1 MRIFVVFLV
10 LAGAFAIQAKTWN
23 AKFPGKGRP
32 PAQTEEEHQKEHCE
46 FLEEVMENY
55 VDGSD
60 DPDGFCDR
68 MPGPDVSNFTC
79 KCRIDGQEKEVL
91 PLCRYLKNCTI
102 SVNQTNYTCDVEDS
116 DRVKC
121 VQQIRTQPPQVGKA
135 EGEASPTQNN
145 EEIKAAPEEKPKTD
159 REEESVVHGNDNV
172 TDQKK
177 GDDRSNENAE
187 AIPRNEDNKKVAD
200 NGGNGVNDKHNETT
214 TEGDDTRNK
223 LQLPH
228 RNQSLPQAQ
237 EKKNNTNHST
247 SQNDKQN
254 ETTEPPPENSAT
266 PEAHGVDRPTQDGG
280 IKSPLPLLIIKIYF
294 TAVSFLLLSI
304 F

>member
-10 LAGAFAIQAKTWN
+10 LAGAFAIQAKTRN
-23 AKFPGKGRP
+23 AKFSGKGHP
-32 PAQTEEEHQKEHCE
+32 LAQTEEEHQKEHCDSLDE
-46 FLEEVMENY
+46 IIDEY
-55 VDGSD
+55 KDGS
-60 DPDGFCDR
+60 GGSGNFCDG

-79 KCRIDGQEKEVL
+79 KCAADERNTGGL
-91 PLCRYLKNCTI
+91 PWCRYLKNCTVAV
-102 SVNQTNYTCDVEDS
+102 SGVNYTCDGDDS
-116 DRVKC
+116 GRVKC
-121 VQQIRTQPPQVGKA
+121 IQRIQTQPPQVGKA

-200 NGGNGVNDKHNETT
+200 NGGNGVSDKHNETT
-214 TEGDDTRNK
+214 TEGDGARNK

-237 EKKNNTNHST
+237 EKNNDTNHST

-254 ETTEPPPENSAT
+254 VTTEPPPENSAT
-266 PEAHGVDRPTQDGG
+266 PEAHGVDRPTQNGG

-294 TAVSFLLLSI
+294 AAVSFLLLSI